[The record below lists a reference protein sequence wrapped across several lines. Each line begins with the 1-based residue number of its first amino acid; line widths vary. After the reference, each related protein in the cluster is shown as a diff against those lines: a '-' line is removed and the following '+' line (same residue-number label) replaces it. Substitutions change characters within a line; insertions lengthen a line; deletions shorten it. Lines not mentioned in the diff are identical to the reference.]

1 MGINIGLDIGIASV
15 GLAVVDSDTGNVL
28 ETVADLFNCAE
39 VSENVKRREF
49 RQARRLKR
57 RQHTRLE
64 DFKKLWVGMGF
75 IIPENINIYPIELK
89 VRALRGEITMDEL
102 YVVLYNSLKHRGI
115 SYLDDFEESTEG
127 GSEYQKGIQINQQEL
142 ETKYPCQIQLE
153 RFKKYGAYRGQIIVE
168 ENGDKTVLSN
178 VYTFSAYKKE
188 IDTILEA
195 QSKYYPELTNDF
207 IEKYQRIFSRKRKY
221 YEGPGTEKSRTDYG
235 IYTTRIDKSTG
246 NYITEE
252 NIFEKLIGKC
262 SVFPEEMRAAAASY
276 SAQEFNLLNDLN
288 NLTIGGRKLNEEEK
302 RQIVETIKNS
312 ERVNVEKI
320 VCAVSGENVETIEG
334 ARRNKDEK
342 RIYHSFEAYRKM
354 KKALAG
360 IGKDID
366 EYERAELDEIGRI
379 LTLNTE
385 HESIQREF
393 INSGLGMSEDEM
405 ECLINVRK
413 KENSLFSKWHSFSLK
428 LINILI
434 PEMYEQTK
442 EQMTLLSEMKLVKSS
457 DELYKGLKYIP
468 EKAIIKGIY
477 NPVVVRSAHIA
488 VKALNAVIKKYG
500 TPELVVIEMPRDK
513 NDDEQ
518 KERIKKEQSR
528 NEKELKD
535 IIARIK
541 AEYGIAITSAHFRNH
556 KQLALKLKLWNEQ
569 DGICLYSGKNIDLN
583 QLLTAP
589 EVYEIDHIIPL
600 SVSFNDTRNNK
611 VLVYA
616 TENQAKGQTIPYK
629 YLTMTQRN
637 WGWNE
642 YVAKV
647 NELHRN
653 KKINYKKVEN
663 LLFMKDITKIDVLK
677 GFINRNL
684 NDTRYASRVVLN
696 TLQSFFKVNET
707 GTKVSVIR
715 GSFTSQMRKNMRLD
729 KNREESFAHHA
740 VDALL
745 IVYSQMGYDAF
756 RKLQGEFID
765 FETGELLN
773 TEMWKKNMTKEV
785 YKNCLYGQKWVEIRN
800 NIKEAEKHVKYW
812 HKVDKKCNR
821 ALCNQ
826 TIYGTR
832 NLDGGVYKI
841 SKIKDIRS
849 IDGYKKFAEMIK
861 KGKQNSFLMARN
873 DPKTF
878 ASLLEICERY
888 KDAKNPFVQY
898 EKETG
903 DWVRRYA
910 KKNNGP
916 KIVSLKY
923 VDGEVNSCID
933 VSHKYGYERNSR
945 KVILASLNPYRMDVY
960 YNKNDSKYYLIGIK
974 QSDVKFEAGK
984 SVIDEEAY
992 TRILQQEKMLQEG
1005 QGRADLE
1012 KLGYEFRLSFY
1023 RNNIIQY
1030 EKGGEIFTER
1040 FQSRTMPTQR
1050 NYIETKPVDRA
1061 KFNRQ
1066 NLVGLG
1072 KTTSIKKVHVDIL
1085 GNQYITEK
1093 EIFSFEC

>member
-1 MGINIGLDIGIASV
+1 MGINVGLDIGIASV
-15 GLAVVDSDTGNVL
+15 GIAVVDSETGNIL
-28 ETVADLFNCAE
+28 EAASDLFECAE
-39 VSENVKRREF
+39 ASKNVERREF

-75 IIPENINIYPIELK
+75 TIPENINIYPIELK
-89 VRALRGEITMDEL
+89 VRALRGEITIDEL
-102 YVVLYNSLKHRGI
+102 YVVLYSSLKHRGI
-115 SYLDDFEESTEG
+115 SYLDDFEGTVEG

-142 ETKYPCQIQLE
+142 ETKYPCEIQLE
-153 RFKKYGAYRGQIIVE
+153 RIKKYGAYRGNITVE
-168 ENGDKTVLSN
+168 ENGEKAVLSN
-178 VYTFSAYKKE
+178 VYTFSAYEKE
-188 IDTILEA
+188 IAAILDS
-195 QSKYYPELTNDF
+195 QKKYHSELTDDF
-207 IEKYQRIFSRKRKY
+207 TEKYQKIFGRKRKY
-221 YEGPGTEKSRTDYG
+221 YEGPGSEKSRTDYG
-235 IYTTRIDKSTG
+235 IYTTKIDKSTG
-246 NYITEE
+246 NYIKED

-288 NLTIGGRKLNEEEK
+288 NLTIGGRKLEEEEK
-302 RQIVETIKNS
+302 HQIVETVKNS
-312 ERVNVEKI
+312 QRVNVEKI
-320 VCAVSGENVETIEG
+320 ICTVSGENAETIEG
-334 ARRNKDEK
+334 ARIKDDK
-342 RIYHSFEAYRKM
+342 HIYHSFEAYRKM
-354 KKALAG
+354 KKALSEAG
-360 IGKDID
+360 RNIE

-385 HESIQREF
+385 HESIEKEL
-393 INSGLGMSEDEM
+393 IDSGIGMSKEEIDS
-405 ECLINVRK
+405 LINLRK
-413 KENSLFSKWHSFSLK
+413 EDGKPFSKWHSFSLK
-428 LINILI
+428 LLNILI
-434 PEMYEQTK
+434 PEMYEQPK
-442 EQMTLLSEMKLVKSS
+442 EQMTLLSEMKLLKSS

-468 EKAIIKGIY
+468 QEVMTNEIY
-477 NPVVVRSAHIA
+477 NPVVVRSARIA

-500 TPELVVIEMPRDK
+500 NPELVVIEMPRDK
-513 NDDEQ
+513 NDEEQ
-518 KERIKKEQSR
+518 KQRIKQEQSR
-528 NEKELKD
+528 NEKELKE
-535 IIARIK
+535 IIDKIK
-541 AEYGIAITSAHFRNH
+541 SEYGIQITSAHFRNH

-569 DGICLYSGKNIDLN
+569 EGICLYSGKQIDIN
-583 QLLTAP
+583 QLLTSS
-589 EVYEIDHIIPL
+589 ESYEIDHIIPL
-600 SVSFNDTRNNK
+600 SISFNDSRNNK

-616 TENQAKGQTIPYK
+616 TENQEKGQTTPYK
-629 YLTMTQRN
+629 YLTMLHRG

-647 NELHRN
+647 NELHR
-653 KKINYKKVEN
+653 KKNINYKKVEN
-663 LLFMKDITKIDVLK
+663 LLFMKDITKLDVLK

-696 TLQSFFKVNET
+696 TLQSFFRANET
-707 GTKVSVIR
+707 GTKVSVIC
-715 GSFTSQMRKNMRLD
+715 GAYTSQMRKNMRLD

-745 IVYSQMGYDAF
+745 IVYSQMGYNAF
-756 RKLQGEFID
+756 RKLQGKFID
-765 FETGELLN
+765 FETGEILN
-773 TEMWKKNMTKEV
+773 PEMWKENMTDEV
-785 YKNCLYGQKWVEIRN
+785 YKEYLYGQKWSEIRR
-800 NIKEAEKHVKYW
+800 NIKEAEKNVKYW

-832 NLDGGVYKI
+832 NLDGVVYKI

-849 IDGYKKFAEMIK
+849 IDGYKKFADMIK
-861 KGKQNSFLMARN
+861 KGKQNRFLMARN

-923 VDGEVNSCID
+923 VDDKVNLCID
-933 VSHKYGYERNSR
+933 ISHKYGHERNSR
-945 KVILASLNPYRMDVY
+945 KVILASSKPYRMDVY

-974 QSDVKFEAGK
+974 RSDVKFKAGK
-984 SVIDEEAY
+984 SVIDEKAY
-992 TRILQQEKMLQEG
+992 TRILQQEGMLQEG
-1005 QGRADLE
+1005 QSRADLE

-1040 FQSRTMPTQR
+1040 FQSRTKSDR

-1061 KFNRQ
+1061 NFNKQ
-1066 NLVGLG
+1066 NQVGLS
-1072 KTTSIKKVHVDIL
+1072 KTTSIKKVYVDIL
-1085 GNQYITEK
+1085 GNQCIIEK
-1093 EIFSFEC
+1093 ETFSFEC